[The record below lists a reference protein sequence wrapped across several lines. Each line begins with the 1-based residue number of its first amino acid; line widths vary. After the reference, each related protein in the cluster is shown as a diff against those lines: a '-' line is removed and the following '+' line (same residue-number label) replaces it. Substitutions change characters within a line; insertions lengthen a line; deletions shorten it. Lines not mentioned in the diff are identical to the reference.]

1 MNKAAR
7 THQYIIEKAA
17 PVFNKKGITG
27 TSLADLT
34 RATGLT
40 KGSIY
45 GNFRDKDELA
55 VAVFQYNVD
64 NLTQYFSKEIN
75 KAPTYLDK
83 LLAYPKAYRKLYQTM
98 LAFGGCPILNT
109 ATEADDTHQA
119 LCRLTAEV
127 IDKWR
132 QTIIKLIEKGQK
144 AGEIKPET
152 DAGAVADIMISLFEG
167 GGILSKVTGSE
178 NYITSSI
185 DQVEFILQSISF
197 SDIQADQASLTPI
210 LAQRSRL

>member
-7 THQYIIEKAA
+7 TRQYIIEKAA

-55 VAVFQYNVD
+55 VAVFKYNVD
-64 NLTQYFSKEIN
+64 NLTHYFARGIN
-75 KAPTYLDK
+75 SAETYLDK
-83 LLAYPKAYRKLYQTM
+83 LLAYPNAYRKLYQTM

-109 ATEADDTHQA
+109 ATEADDTHQT

-132 QTIIKLIEKGQK
+132 QTIIKLIENGQK

-178 NYITSSI
+178 NYFTSSI
-185 DQVEFILQSISF
+185 NQVEFILQSISF

-210 LAQRSRL
+210 LSQRSRL

>member
-55 VAVFQYNVD
+55 IAVFQYNVD

-75 KAPTYLDK
+75 EAPTYLDK
-83 LLAYPKAYRKLYQTM
+83 LLAYPRAYLKLSQTM

-152 DAGAVADIMISLFEG
+152 DAGAVAEIMISLFEG
-167 GGILSKVTGSE
+167 GGILSKVTGSD

>member
-1 MNKAAR
+1 MHKAAR
-7 THQYIIEKAA
+7 TRQYIIEKAA
-17 PVFNKKGITG
+17 PVFNKKGVTG

-55 VAVFQYNVD
+55 VAVFQHNVD
-64 NLTQYFSKEIN
+64 NLTQYFSKEIH

-178 NYITSSI
+178 NYIASSI